1 MATEVL
7 SSREQAVLEATVRAY
22 VSLGTPVG
30 SATLLRR
37 EGFDLSPATIRKHL
51 AVLEEKGYLRQ
62 PHTSAGRVPTDEG
75 YRAYVREIGEF
86 GGVSPSEAVALRRQ
100 VEGAFGDG
108 RADEIHGQLAEV
120 IGDVSSLL
128 GLVLAPSFEQG
139 VFAGLELVGLTR
151 RRLLLVATIRRG
163 PVKSLVIE
171 VESTV
176 SRRDMASI
184 ARLLNERLA
193 GLTMDEIRSTVRKR
207 MQSASVKN
215 PQLLRVV
222 VDEIEALA
230 TATGYDLHVAG
241 TRNIFVQPEF
251 RDSLEIAGLMD
262 LVERKDDLAHLLSD
276 RQGVVVTIGTEN
288 EPREMHLCSM
298 VTASYAVGG
307 GGGVLGVIGP
317 TRMPYERLVAL
328 LNYAATRAPELVS

>member
-1 MATEVL
+1 
-7 SSREQAVLEATVRAY
+7 
-22 VSLGTPVG
+22 
-30 SATLLRR
+30 
-37 EGFDLSPATIRKHL
+37 
-51 AVLEEKGYLRQ
+51 
-62 PHTSAGRVPTDEG
+62 
-75 YRAYVREIGEF
+75 
-86 GGVSPSEAVALRRQ
+86 
-100 VEGAFGDG
+100 
-108 RADEIHGQLAEV
+108 
-120 IGDVSSLL
+120 
-128 GLVLAPSFEQG
+128 
-139 VFAGLELVGLTR
+139 
-151 RRLLLVATIRRG
+151 
-163 PVKSLVIE
+163 
-171 VESTV
+171 
-176 SRRDMASI
+176 MASI

-276 RQGVVVTIGTEN
+276 RQGVVVTIGMEN

>member
-1 MATEVL
+1 
-7 SSREQAVLEATVRAY
+7 
-22 VSLGTPVG
+22 
-30 SATLLRR
+30 
-37 EGFDLSPATIRKHL
+37 
-51 AVLEEKGYLRQ
+51 VLEEKGYLRQ

-139 VFAGLELVGLTR
+139 VFEGLELVGLTR

-230 TATGYDLHVAG
+230 TATGDDLHVAG